1 LQMAKNK
8 QGNVPETIRA
18 HLNQIAE
25 RLWSARAVIMVGA
38 GFSKN
43 ASTSYPSWFELG
55 DILFEKAHGRKPETN
70 EKSYLSLLK
79 VAEDAEAVIKRPA
92 LDAVLLQHIPDNT
105 VDPSVLHET
114 LLELPWADVLTTN
127 YDTLLERAQRKV
139 TSRRYSTVFHQD
151 DLAYQK
157 KPRIIKLHGS
167 FPSHSP
173 FVITEEDYRQY
184 PQKRAPFVN
193 TVRQALLENTLC
205 LIGFSGDDPNFLHW
219 VGWIRDQLGS
229 EKCQPI
235 YLIATG
241 KISVAQ
247 QAVLAKRQIIVV
259 DVTLMNHVALDDHA
273 AAINGF
279 LTFMKERNPYRLDWP
294 EPDHS
299 SPEGFTIKYSD
310 LVNRIAAWGAQRLE
324 YPGWRV
330 LAQSKRESLFV
341 CTRNWVAA
349 KFNDEAKNTKSGND
363 LLFLFELVWRLDRC
377 LLPLFDDIDQKIEAV
392 LEKYWPFPS
401 KLCSTDY
408 EITQELPKFNHLN
421 WSAIRVAWLELACA
435 LLRFYRED
443 DQQAK
448 WHTLFSLIH
457 SLRNYLSDDQKEFL
471 HYQSYLYQLFQLNLN
486 SAREQLARWQPALSK
501 PYWQSIR
508 FCAAAELGL
517 FYQLMMQD
525 KSFEL
530 SDGLLQALFDTRIHA
545 QQMQDTILYSS
556 VSDESYQMVLV
567 NWISVALNR
576 QKKNPA
582 NPEEESS
589 IKAKFY
595 EEWQPPKKN
604 QSEPTTESLSIN
616 KNIGVEQDAVFY
628 NVDSD
633 WGNLLS
639 ERYNQRSEKWNGLLN
654 AVREEKDVLDKK
666 RRNGRWYELKAV
678 GCDPWAELK
687 FFELLLVKPQDNQP
701 QVIEKDAFD
710 LGRKNASSHFG
721 AENKDAL
728 NAYTFLRFAEDIGL
742 PCRVSNT
749 TFVKNSFIATLPR
762 IAKYSPTWAL
772 ITMLR
777 SGELKVVDEL
787 FNRESV
793 FGLTAEYCDQ
803 LTLRFAAILKNYQP
817 SSSGRASDKKTFEQR
832 LALILPEV
840 ISRLC
845 CKCSAAVKPDL
856 LALIDFIYQSPYKA
870 DYGEVKN
877 LSKRLL
883 DSLTDTEFAQLL
895 PAMLKIKAP
904 RDLSFRTENEFPPFF
919 QIVGLVSRQGML
931 IPDLTGVQS
940 EIEYFLRD
948 ATSDD
953 SSLRDWAVSA
963 LMFLLE
969 IGALSEKQI
978 EQFAAACWK
987 LTDQY
992 GLPENELFYKFVF
1005 LKYLPTTVEQE
1016 QLYKAYL
1023 NTLIFPVQKPGEAGV
1038 TITGGRSA
1046 TIDELL
1052 GSAQLTS
1059 VAGKGKPFWTTRE
1072 VNRLLK
1078 QLMNWWDSDKHRL
1091 ENERKSEP
1099 RESGFFG
1106 RDKEF
1111 HARLQRISA
1120 VLGTVIGPTLN
1131 NRTSSSTIKD
1141 LSRLLDEMREQKLN
1155 TLEAQ
1160 AACCHAVA
1168 IETKFLSA
1176 QLTDAIQSAEYEKVV
1191 DALKA
1196 VLLIIQKDVKG
1207 LQSEAALLL
1216 CQFILWDR
1224 SKALTQ
1230 GLWVVIRLVR
1240 EMKENLP
1247 PNLQSAALKLMERLK
1262 DESSYGSKCLNLSFN
1277 DKIELRKVVVT
1288 LASEFAIHS
1297 PIIDSGSSKVI
1308 DEWRQISETPDD
1320 EFAEVRAAWR
1330 SV

>member
-1 LQMAKNK
+1 LARLAELLPSVTSHSLSSKWSLQMAKNK
-8 QGNVPETIRA
+8 QDNVPETIRA
-18 HLNQIAE
+18 HLDQIAE
-25 RLWSARAVIMVGA
+25 RLWGDRAVVMVGA

-43 ASTSYPSWFELG
+43 ASTAYPSWFELG
-55 DILFEKAHGRKPETN
+55 DILFEKAHGRRPETN

-139 TSRRYSTVFHQD
+139 TSRRYSTVYHQD

-167 FPSHSP
+167 FPSHRP

-229 EKCQPI
+229 EQCQPI

-241 KISVAQ
+241 KISAAQ

-259 DVTLMNHVALDDHA
+259 DVTLMGHVSVNDHA
-273 AAINGF
+273 AAIESF
-279 LTFMKERNPYRLDWP
+279 LNIMKARNPYRLDWP
-294 EPDHS
+294 ILDHS
-299 SPEGFTIKYSD
+299 YPENFTVKESD
-310 LVNRIAAWGAQRLE
+310 LETKIVTWRVQRQA

-330 LAQSKRESLFV
+330 LSLSKRESLFGS
-341 CTRNWVAA
+341 TRPWVTA
-349 KFNDEAKNTKSGND
+349 KFAEDAKKTKSGND

-377 LLPLFDDIDQKIEAV
+377 LLPLVDDIDQKIEAV

-401 KLCSTDY
+401 KFCSRDY
-408 EITQELPKFNHLN
+408 ELTQELLNFNHLD
-421 WSAIRVAWLELACA
+421 WSAIRVAWLELACG

-443 DQQAK
+443 DNQEK
-448 WHTLFSLIH
+448 WQKLFTLID
-457 SLRNYLSDDQKEFL
+457 SLRDYLSDEQKEFL
-471 HYQSYLYQLFQLNLN
+471 HYQSYLFQLFQLNL
-486 SAREQLARWQPALSK
+486 SGAREQLAIWQPALSK

-517 FYQLMMQD
+517 LYQLTMQD
-525 KSFEL
+525 KSFEIG
-530 SDGLLQALFDTRIHA
+530 DGLLQALFDTKEQSKNKVA
-545 QQMQDTILYSS
+545 GVSYQSE
-556 VSDESYQMVLV
+556 SDESYQMVHCR
-567 NWISVALNR
+567 WIPEALLGWGER
-576 QKKNPA
+576 SDRSEQKDL
-582 NPEEESS
+582 
-589 IKAKFY
+589 
-595 EEWQPPKKN
+595 KK
-604 QSEPTTESLSIN
+604 
-616 KNIGVEQDAVFY
+616 
-628 NVDSD
+628 
-633 WGNLLS
+633 
-639 ERYNQRSEKWNGLLN
+639 RYHNQRW
-654 AVREEKDVLDKK
+654 D
-666 RRNGRWYELKAV
+666 ELKAV

-687 FFELLLVKPQDNQP
+687 FFQLLLGKPVDNKPQ
-701 QVIEKDAFD
+701 VTEKETFD
-710 LGRKNASSHFG
+710 LGRTNTTSHLG
-721 AENKDAL
+721 TDNHDAL

-749 TFVKNSFIATLPR
+749 TFAKDSFIATLPR
-762 IAKYSPTWAL
+762 IAKYSSTWAL

-777 SGELKVVDEL
+777 SGEQKVVDEL
-787 FNRESV
+787 FNREAM
-793 FGLTAEYCDQ
+793 FRLTVEYCDQ
-803 LTLRFAAILKNYQP
+803 LTLRFTDILKKYQP
-817 SSSGRASDKKTFEQR
+817 TPSGPDLDKKTFEQR

-845 CKCSAAVKPDL
+845 CKCSAAVKSEVL
-856 LALIDFIYQSPYKA
+856 SLIDFIYQSPYKA
-870 DYGEVKN
+870 NYGEVKN
-877 LSKRLL
+877 LTKRLL
-883 DSLTDTEFAQLL
+883 DSLAVTEFVQLL
-895 PAMLKIKAP
+895 PAMLKIKPP
-904 RDLSFRTENEFPPFF
+904 RDLNFRTESEFPPLF
-919 QIVGLVSRQGML
+919 QIVGLTKRQG
-931 IPDLTGVQS
+931 IPALELTDVQS
-940 EIEYFLRD
+940 AIDYLLRD

-953 SSLRDWAVSA
+953 SRLKDWAVSA
-963 LMFLLE
+963 LMFLAE
-969 IGALSEKQI
+969 NAVLSEKQI

-1016 QLYKAYL
+1016 QLYKTYL
-1023 NTLIFPVQKPGEAGV
+1023 NTLVFPVQKPGEFGV

-1078 QLMNWWDSDKHRL
+1078 QLMNWWDSDKYRL

-1160 AACCHAVA
+1160 ATCCHAVS

-1176 QLTDAIQSAEYEKVV
+1176 QLTDAIQSAEHEKVV

-1196 VLLIIQKDVKG
+1196 VLLIIQKDLKG
-1207 LQSEAALLL
+1207 LQSEAVLLL
-1216 CQFILWDR
+1216 CQFILWER
-1224 SKALTQ
+1224 SKTLTQ

-1240 EMKENLP
+1240 EMKDKLPLNLK
-1247 PNLQSAALKLMERLK
+1247 SAALKLMERLRE
-1262 DESSYGSKCLNLSFN
+1262 DSSYDNKSLKLSLN
-1277 DKIELRKVVVT
+1277 DKIDLRKVVVT
-1288 LASEFAIHS
+1288 LASEFAIHF
-1297 PIIDSGSSKVI
+1297 PNIDSDSSKVI
-1308 DEWRQISETPDD
+1308 GEWCQMSASSN